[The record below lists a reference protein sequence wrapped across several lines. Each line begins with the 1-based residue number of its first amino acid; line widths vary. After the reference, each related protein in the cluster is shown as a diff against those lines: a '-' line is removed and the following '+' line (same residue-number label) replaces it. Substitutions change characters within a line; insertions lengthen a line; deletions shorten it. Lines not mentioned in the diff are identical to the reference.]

1 MTSSIRLPAR
11 AIFPVL
17 VVAPI
22 GVMTVLSIMVLLPA
36 LRNPESKFYGSSIG
50 YPAFQ
55 RLIGQPIEVQ
65 TATAKYKDV
74 EDSVAAPGESMSL
87 QQVDIRPLVSG
98 TVEKVYVKEGQ
109 RVKKGQPLVQ
119 IERSTFIDNL
129 NEAKNDLAIA
139 EAKLRSLQ
147 VSTPIK
153 LRQLE
158 TELNASQARMSNS
171 GDIAVAVNEQ
181 SKHYIEEARGLANT
195 SKKKLEQIEILTR
208 EGAISKFQLYN
219 AQDEYASRLRD
230 LRKAQ
235 NGYLTDTYSQYNV
248 KDFSLQRQ
256 REVLAA
262 RQNLELT
269 QKTAGDEIE
278 KARLDFET
286 QQLRLKQAT
295 RDLSRTIVYANMDG
309 LVSQTN
315 IHTGE
320 LADAKTKEPLLT
332 LSQDIVFRAFV
343 DQARLNAIKVGDTA
357 AVRLVAYPGKT
368 FQGKVM
374 QVNPTV
380 ATNASKSKLGGDRQY
395 TYSVWVS
402 VEGVAVPPGLQG
414 FVQFSQGKTSLM
426 VPESAVTHLSSGEGM
441 VMVAGADDRAQIRKV
456 KLGRVVDKKRE
467 VLEGLTEGD
476 RVVLTPR
483 ALNPGD
489 KLAISSKPT
498 T

>member
-1 MTSSIRLPAR
+1 MTSIRLPSR
-11 AIFPVL
+11 SIFPFL
-17 VVAPI
+17 VAAPI
-22 GVMTVLSIMVLLPA
+22 GVMAILAITVLLPA

-50 YPAFQ
+50 YPAWQ
-55 RLIGQPIEVQ
+55 RMLGQPIEVQ
-65 TATAKYKDV
+65 TATAKYDAV

-87 QQVDIRPLVSG
+87 QQVDVRSLVSG
-98 TVEKVYVKEGQ
+98 TVEKVYVNEGQ

-139 EAKLRSLQ
+139 EARLRSLQ

-171 GDIAVAVNEQ
+171 HDIATAVDEQ
-181 SKHYIEEARGLANT
+181 SKHYIEEARGLAST
-195 SKKKLEQIEILTR
+195 SKKKLEQIEMLTR
-208 EGAISKFQLYN
+208 EGAIAKFQLYN

-248 KDFSLQRQ
+248 KDFNLQRQ

-269 QKTAGDEIE
+269 QKTAGNEIE

-286 QQLRLKQAT
+286 QQLRLKQAA
-295 RDLSRTIVYANMDG
+295 RDLSRTVVYASMDG
-309 LVSQTN
+309 LVSQAN
-315 IHTGE
+315 IHAGE
-320 LADAKTKEPLLT
+320 LADAKSKDPLLT

-343 DQARLNAIKVGDTA
+343 DQARLNAIKVGDSAT
-357 AVRLVAYPGKT
+357 VRLVAYPGQT

-374 QVNPTV
+374 RVNPTV
-380 ATNASKSKLGGDRQY
+380 ATNTSKSKVGGDRQY
-395 TYSVWVS
+395 TYSVWIS
-402 VEGVAVPPGLQG
+402 VQGVAVPPGLQG
-414 FVQFSQGKTSLM
+414 FAQFSQGKTSLM

-441 VMVAGADDRAQIRKV
+441 VMVASTDDRAQIKKV
-456 KLGRVVDKKRE
+456 RLGRVVNKQRE
-467 VLEGLTEGD
+467 ILEGLSEGD

-489 KLAISSKPT
+489 KLAISSKQIT
-498 T
+498 